1 MPAGTGPPFPRF
13 AWKESAL
20 SLNPPVRRA
29 LISVSDKSELSNF
42 ARGLSARGVEL
53 FSTGGTRK
61 FLEDLGLTVRD
72 VSAYTGFPEMMD
84 GRLKTLHPKV
94 HGGILC
100 RHDHPEDM
108 EALKEHGILTFELVV
123 VNLYPFEATVARPGV
138 TDADAIEN
146 IDIGGPSLVRGA
158 AKNHA
163 FTTIVTAPDQYPE
176 VLAALEADGATSLEM
191 RRRYAAR
198 AYASTA
204 KYDAAIAAYFSRTAG
219 ADYPETMIL
228 PLRRIETLRYGE
240 NPHQSAA
247 LYAESYPPV
256 GTLVAARKLNGK
268 ELSYNNLLDLDSALA
283 IVRGLSLPSAAVIKH
298 NNPCGA
304 ASAETLADACR
315 RALEGDP
322 LSAFGG
328 ILAFNRPVDRATA
341 ELLCEPSLFI
351 EAIAAPTFDADAFDL
366 LVTKPKWKAN
376 VRLLELGPLGD
387 PAAAIDYRRVA
398 GGMLVQTADSMPD
411 PENEWKVVTATQPSE
426 GQLADLRFAWS
437 ICRQVKSNAIVV
449 AKQGMLLGAGAGQMS
464 RVDSVNIALQK
475 GADRAAGSVVASDAF
490 FPFADSIELLAPR
503 GIKAVIQPGGS
514 RNDHEVIAACD
525 KHGMAMIFTG
535 RRHFKH

>member
-1 MPAGTGPPFPRF
+1 
-13 AWKESAL
+13 L

-29 LISVSDKSELSNF
+29 LISVSDKSELSGF

-61 FLEDLGLTVRD
+61 FLEDLGLKVQD

-84 GRLKTLHPKV
+84 GRLKTLHPKI

-100 RHDHPEDM
+100 RHDNAEDM
-108 EALKEHGILTFELVV
+108 AALAEHGILTFELVV
-123 VNLYPFEATVARPGV
+123 VNLYPFEATVARAGV

-163 FTTIVTAPDQYPE
+163 FTTIVTAPDQYAE
-176 VLAALEADGATSLEM
+176 VLAALGAEGATSLEL

-219 ADYPETMIL
+219 AEYPETMIL
-228 PLRRIETLRYGE
+228 PLKRVETLRYGE

-247 LYAESYPPV
+247 LYAESHPPV

-283 IVRGLSLPSAAVIKH
+283 IVRGLPAASAAVIKH

-304 ASAETLADACR
+304 ASAADLADACR

-351 EAIAAPTFDADAFDL
+351 EAIAAPTFDTDAFEL
-366 LVTKPKWKAN
+366 LTTKPKWKGN
-376 VRLLELGPLGD
+376 VRLLELGPLGE
-387 PAAAIDYRRVA
+387 PAAAVDYRRVA
-398 GGMLVQTADSMPD
+398 GGMLVQTADTMPD
-411 PENEWKVVTATQPSE
+411 PESEWKIVTQTAPSE
-426 GQLADLRFAWS
+426 AQLDDLRFAWA

-449 AKQGMLLGAGAGQMS
+449 AKERMLLGAGAGQMS
-464 RVDSVNIALQK
+464 RVDSVNIALSK
-475 GADRAAGSVVASDAF
+475 AGNRSPDGVAASDAF

-525 KHGMAMIFTG
+525 KHGIAMIFTG